1 MELHVDVEP
10 FAFLIGTWSGEGR
23 GHYPTIDDFTYT
35 ETITFTAIPGK
46 PFLKYEQRTMS
57 PTGTPMHTES
67 GFLRFVGGDALEFT
81 LAQPTGQVEIL
92 EGTTS
97 ADHRSLTF
105 TSTSVGNS
113 PTAKTVTSTAR
124 RYTLD
129 ENLTAIHSEFDM
141 AAVGADA
148 TNHLTSDLRKA

>member
-1 MELHVDVEP
+1 MELHADVAP

-23 GHYPTIDDFTYT
+23 GHYPTIDDFAYT
-35 ETITFTAIPGK
+35 EAITFAAVPGK

-57 PTGTPMHTES
+57 STGAPMHTES
-67 GFLRFVGGDALEFT
+67 GFLRFVGGGALEFT

-92 EGTTS
+92 EGAAS

-105 TSTSVGNS
+105 VSVSVGNS
-113 PTAKTVTSTAR
+113 STAKTVASTAR

-129 ENLTAIHSEFDM
+129 ENLTAMHSEFDM
-141 AAVGADA
+141 AAVGVDA
-148 TNHLTSDLRKA
+148 TNHLISDLHKA